1 METSR
6 LPIGVFDSGIGGLT
20 VMRAIQQR
28 LPHESVIYFGDRARC
43 PYGDRPPKEVV
54 RFSEEIADYLFAIG
68 VKLLVV
74 ACNTATAVALRHL
87 QERLPIPVVGVIAPG
102 AAAAVETTRNR
113 RIGVIGTSVT
123 VASHAYQEAICAIA
137 PDIAVHELACPLFVP
152 LVERGQL
159 EGDHVEAVVKQSL
172 KPLAGSGID
181 SLVLG
186 CTHYPLLAPAIRR
199 VMGAAVQVISSAD
212 ATADHVARLLAQL
225 HLLHVDAGRP
235 EYRYLTSG
243 DPASLKLALANWFA
257 EPVAATVVE
266 HVDAPI
272 VLSIQHMANP

>member
-186 CTHYPLLAPAIRR
+186 CTHYPLLASHSARDGSR
-199 VMGAAVQVISSAD
+199 GAGYLVGGCDGRPRGSVAC
-212 ATADHVARLLAQL
+212 ATASSPCRRR
-225 HLLHVDAGRP
+225 RP